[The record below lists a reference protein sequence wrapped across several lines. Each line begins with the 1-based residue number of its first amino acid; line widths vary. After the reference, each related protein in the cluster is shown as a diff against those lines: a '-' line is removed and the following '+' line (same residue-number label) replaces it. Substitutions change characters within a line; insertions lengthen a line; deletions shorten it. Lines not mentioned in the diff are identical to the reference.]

1 MRKEE
6 SLRLIA
12 EGKTGEAIKSLLEFS
27 KLNKKNKSFSFQTS
41 REYIYLLQLSNRY
54 HRAEELFNNKQIE
67 YKQFDLVACK
77 ITDILLT
84 YFEEIAAEL

>member
-6 SLRLIA
+6 PLRLIA
-12 EGKTGEAIKSLLEFS
+12 EGKTGEAIKWLLEFS
-27 KLNKKNKSFSFQTS
+27 EQNKKNKHSYFQTS
-41 REYIYLLQLSNRY
+41 REYIILLLLSNRY
-54 HRAEELFNNKQIE
+54 HRAAELFNNNQIE

-84 YFEEIAAEL
+84 YFEEIAAEH